1 MSLNRTPVTVH
12 CNVSCH
18 QAKTGL
24 VRVNDS
30 NRGSL
35 TVRLVLTLECL
46 KLQKQDNH
54 QSSSSSS
61 SEDTVDNY
69 QPSPNYYV
77 KICFFFSLPNTY
89 TIASRHRLS
98 ALWRLQLVVC
108 DFRPKTKILFL
119 KIDFLSYIFDNFLIC
134 NWLLL

>member
-1 MSLNRTPVTVH
+1 MRTVLRQ
-12 CNVSCH
+12 

-46 KLQKQDNH
+46 KLQKQEAVDNH

-61 SEDTVDNY
+61 EDTLDNY

-77 KICFFFSLPNTY
+77 
-89 TIASRHRLS
+89 S
-98 ALWRLQLVVC
+98 A
-108 DFRPKTKILFL
+108 
-119 KIDFLSYIFDNFLIC
+119 YITVRELRDS
-134 NWLLL
+134 